1 MRLPSN
7 AGALLFHCAYVAAA
21 AFAWPFLY
29 LYYRLRIATDGKYR
43 DSYRQRMGFDL
54 PKRNSTAARPI
65 WVHALSVG
73 ETVSAVPLV
82 KALKEEMPASEIV
95 FSGATGAGLE
105 IARKRLAPWVDRFFH
120 LPHDF
125 PWAVHLLVQRV
136 NPGLFVLV
144 ETDLWPALLTVLK
157 RHAIVTA
164 LVNARLS
171 PRSFRRLS
179 CFKPVARMIAGCFD
193 VVLTQSHQDRLRFQA
208 LGVLPERS
216 LCEGN
221 LKFDSAL
228 LAAGAVGPVRQR
240 VSAGIGETR
249 PVWIAGST
257 HAGEEEIVLRVHKA
271 LRTVHPDLLLVL
283 APRDVR
289 RGSSVASL
297 CRRFELPVAVRSQG
311 GSAEEKAVYLL
322 DTIGELGAFYAVADV
337 AFIGGSLVSFG
348 GHNPLEAV
356 VQGIPAVWGPHLFNF
371 REMEELLLRAP
382 CCRRVASGEE
392 LLEVLKDRLARREE
406 SGEWKK
412 AAEDF
417 IRPHQGAGVR
427 IARLLLRTLSGRA
440 GVGDCVP
447 FPDRDST
454 L

>member
-7 AGALLFHCAYVAAA
+7 AGALLSRCAYGAAGA
-21 AFAWPFLY
+21 LAWPFLF

-43 DSYRQRMGFDL
+43 GSYRQRMGFDL

-95 FSGATGAGLE
+95 FSGATEAGLE
-105 IARKRLAPWVDRFFH
+105 VARKRLAPWVHTFFH

-125 PWAVHLLVQRV
+125 PWAVCLLTQRL

-144 ETDLWPALLTVLK
+144 ETDLWPALLASLK
-157 RHAIVTA
+157 RHGAATA

-171 PRSFRRLS
+171 PRSFRRLK

-193 VVLTQSHQDRLRFQA
+193 VVLAQSHQDRLRFQA
-208 LGVLPERS
+208 LGILPERS

-228 LAAGAVGPVRQR
+228 LAAGAVDPARQR
-240 VSAGIGETR
+240 VSAGIGEAR

-271 LRTVHPDLLLVL
+271 LQAVHPDLLLVL

-297 CRRFELPVAVRSQG
+297 CRRCELPVAVRSECEPAG
-311 GSAEEKAVYLL
+311 GKAVYLL

-382 CCRRVASGEE
+382 CCRRVGSGEE

-406 SGEWKK
+406 SGEWKR

-417 IRPHQGAGVR
+417 IGPHLGAGAR
-427 IARLLLRTLSGRA
+427 IAHLLSRTLYSRA

-447 FPDRDST
+447 SPNRDSP